1 MQIVF
6 SMDGIKDM
14 DQLYTWSTEYLFD
27 SIPGKTEHYHG
38 QDYCE
43 KIIAGLSDW
52 KDKKYLGMQGRIAN
66 ETFKLFAL
74 DDTEYIVAFGI
85 NTYEEK
91 LPAADA
97 CDTEAE
103 DIEKSV
109 RQHDQQQEVEKLKRE
124 LACAVLNENYERAAR
139 LRDLIAEF
147 TPESITEQTE

>member
-1 MQIVF
+1 MRENLKTFQKQIT
-6 SMDGIKDM
+6 GLIKPVHRAI
-14 DQLYTWSTEYLFD
+14 W
-27 SIPGKTEHYHG
+27 
-38 QDYCE
+38 
-43 KIIAGLSDW
+43 
-52 KDKKYLGMQGRIAN
+52 
-66 ETFKLFAL
+66 
-74 DDTEYIVAFGI
+74 